1 VNLTG
6 PDPSHDTDIDVSY
19 CLSFVAFREKSMVHD
34 LVEAD
39 DLARGATLGQL
50 RQDLLRCIARA
61 EALGLTAIAIYLQ
74 RAFDEI
80 ANISA

>member
-1 VNLTG
+1 
-6 PDPSHDTDIDVSY
+6 
-19 CLSFVAFREKSMVHD
+19 MVHD

>member
-1 VNLTG
+1 
-6 PDPSHDTDIDVSY
+6 
-19 CLSFVAFREKSMVHD
+19 MVED

-39 DLARGATLGQL
+39 DLVRGATLGRL

-74 RAFDEI
+74 RAVDEI
-80 ANISA
+80 SDISA

>member
-1 VNLTG
+1 
-6 PDPSHDTDIDVSY
+6 
-19 CLSFVAFREKSMVHD
+19 MVHD
-34 LVEAD
+34 LEEID
-39 DLARGATLGQL
+39 DLARGATLGRL

-74 RAFDEI
+74 RAADEI